1 MVPMPRDGLVAAV
14 LGAGSWG
21 TAFARHLAHRGHRVT
36 LWARRPGFAAE
47 LRRSRENAA
56 YLPGVKLPA
65 GIAITGDLDEALDE
79 AEAVFLAVPSFAVR
93 EVAAR
98 AARAVPPGSPVISL
112 AKGLERG
119 SRKRLSRVL
128 SEVLPG
134 NPVFVLSGPSHAE
147 EVARDH
153 PTAVVLA
160 GHDEDI
166 GRWLQRTL
174 ISPRFR
180 VYLSADVTGVEY
192 CGALKNVLA
201 LGTGIADGLGYGDNT
216 RAALIARGLAEMARV
231 VTALG
236 GRVETVYGLAGLGDL
251 VATATSPHS
260 RNRAVGQRIGRGE
273 GLKEILAGMRMVAE
287 GVYATEVFHDL
298 VRELGV
304 EAPIADAVYRVLYR
318 GEPPGEQIDRLMF
331 RPPKWEW

>member
-1 MVPMPRDGLVAAV
+1 MSRDGFLAAV

-21 TAFARHLAHRGHRVT
+21 TAFARHLAQRGHRVT
-36 LWARRPGFAAE
+36 LWARRPEFAAE

-65 GIAITGDLDEALDE
+65 GIVITGDLDEALE
-79 AEAVFLAVPSFAVR
+79 KAEAVFLAVPSFAVR

-98 AARAVPPGSPVISL
+98 AARSVPPGNPVISL

-119 SRKRLSRVL
+119 SRKRLSQVL

-160 GHDEDI
+160 GHEEDI
-166 GRWLQRTL
+166 SRWLQRTL

-236 GRVETVYGLAGLGDL
+236 GRMETVYGLAGLGDL

-273 GLKEILAGMRMVAE
+273 ALKEILTGMRMVAE
-287 GVYATEVFHDL
+287 GVYAAEVFHDL

-318 GEPPGEQIDRLMF
+318 GEPPGEQIDRLML